1 MSVYDGHSYYCS
13 GLMQDSSQHF
23 IYPIGHEVLD
33 GHLDREYEQ
42 VIRSLVQSN
51 IPSEWH
57 L

>member
-33 GHLDREYEQ
+33 GHLDKEYEQ